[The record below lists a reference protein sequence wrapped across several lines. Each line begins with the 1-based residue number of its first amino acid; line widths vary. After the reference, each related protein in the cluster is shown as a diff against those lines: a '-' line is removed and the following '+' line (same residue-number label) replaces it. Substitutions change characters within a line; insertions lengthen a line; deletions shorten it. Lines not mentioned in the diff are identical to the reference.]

1 MKLEKKLDL
10 EKIKSINNENQEISN
25 LELSS
30 PRESDPFT
38 QNDNINE
45 DNLCDKIKQNTIF
58 QNFISYIS
66 LYWEYLNT
74 FKDIN
79 EIIEAIRNY
88 KVSLILVISIFSF
101 FNSIILF
108 NESLKGCFEPSD
120 ECLITMTNDLFNNLI
135 YTLLKSSFFL
145 SIFLLS
151 CYNKWIDRKWYIIT
165 IFFSPYFFASKNE
178 FGDHNSYNRK
188 TFLLFLIFDIISI
201 QMFYLYFSFLTK
213 KKYTTFWLISS
224 YLLLIFFVYLI
235 IKSSACDNFEMGIG
249 NISIESDEDYVKG
262 GECQIK
268 RPDTCNV
275 DLFENFNL
283 FRIINSNCEQTE
295 NERDI
300 FIQSLEFNNEVNNS
314 FLFYYPNTTSF
325 DWKVCTAKKFK
336 NEVYTKIKPIL
347 KNEDKL
353 NKEVIIEFNK
363 GTEKGKIKIN
373 LERNET
379 LVKERNK
386 LSKNENLFNNIV
398 IIYINSL
405 SRQQLLNQMKK
416 TSNLL
421 EKYYWR
427 NKNKKKI
434 TSYQFL
440 KYQVFDDNNQL
451 INILPMFYG
460 TSFKKGNGNNIIKQ
474 FKKEGYI
481 TGGSGNM
488 CSRELFEIEN
498 KYVNITNFE
507 SFDHENFGMFC
518 DPNLLKD
525 DNIHNTLF
533 NTFGKNKNCLY
544 GFDSS
549 YYVFEYGKQFL
560 IQYKNEK
567 KFLRLSLMRK
577 NINALDEQLS
587 LFLNDIINFDN
598 LIVYIMSDN
607 FQNILKKESQKIV
620 SLDSLFLIISKQNF
634 SHEKIGKNEQKMI
647 TPYDIYYSL
656 LNIIENK
663 NYNNISNIFSDLKD
677 HKRNCDT
684 YSDWNNKDYCKCHL
698 N

>member
-1 MKLEKKLDL
+1 MEKKLEL
-10 EKIKSINNENQEISN
+10 ENIKRIDNENQEILN
-25 LELSS
+25 LEIDS

-38 QNDNINE
+38 ENDNINE
-45 DNLCDKIKQNTIF
+45 DNFCDKFKKNEFF
-58 QNFISYIS
+58 QNFISYII
-66 LYWEYLNT
+66 LYYEYLKT

-101 FNSIILF
+101 INSINLF

-151 CYNKWIDRKWYIIT
+151 CFNKWIDRKWYIII
-165 IFFSPYFFASKNE
+165 IFYFPYFFASKND

-188 TFLLFLIFDIISI
+188 MFISFLIFDLISI
-201 QMFYLYFSFLTK
+201 QMFYLYCSFLIK
-213 KKYTTFWLISS
+213 KKYTTFLLFSS

-249 NISIESDEDYVKG
+249 NISIESDEDYEKG
-262 GECQIK
+262 GDCQIK
-268 RPDTCNV
+268 RPDTCNI

-314 FLFYYPNTTSF
+314 YLFYYPNTISF
-325 DWKVCTAKKFK
+325 DWKVCTIKKFK
-336 NEVYTKIKPIL
+336 NEVFTKIKPIL

-363 GTEKGKIKIN
+363 ETDNGKIKIN
-373 LERNET
+373 IEKNET
-379 LVKERNK
+379 LVKERKK
-386 LSKNENLFNNIV
+386 LSKKENLFNNII

-405 SRQQLLNQMKK
+405 SRQQFLNQMKK

-421 EKYYWR
+421 EKYYW
-427 NKNKKKI
+427 KNKKNIK
-434 TSYQFL
+434 TYQFL
-440 KYQVFDDNNQL
+440 KYQVFDENNQL

-481 TGGSGNM
+481 TGGSGNL
-488 CSRELFEIEN
+488 CSREIFEIEN
-498 KYVNITNFE
+498 KYVNITTFE
-507 SFDHENFGMFC
+507 NFDHENFAMFC
-518 DPNLLKD
+518 DPNLFKD
-525 DNIHNTLF
+525 DNIHNSLF

-549 YYVFEYGKQFL
+549 NYIFEYGKQFL
-560 IQYKNEK
+560 NKYKHEK
-567 KFLRLSLMRK
+567 KFLRLSIMRK
-577 NINALDEQLS
+577 NINTLDDQLS
-587 LFLNDIINFDN
+587 LFLNDIINIDN
-598 LIVYIMSDN
+598 LIVYIMTDN
-607 FQNILKKESQKIV
+607 FQNFVKKESQKV
-620 SLDSLFLIISKQNF
+620 LSLDSLFLIISKQNF
-634 SHEKIGKNEQKMI
+634 SHEKIEKNEQKMI

-663 NYNNISNIFSDLKD
+663 NYNNHSNIFSELKD
-677 HKRNCDT
+677 IKRNCDT
-684 YSDWNNKDYCKCHL
+684 YSDWNNKNYCKCHL

>member
-1 MKLEKKLDL
+1 MEKKLEL
-10 EKIKSINNENQEISN
+10 ENIKRIDNENQEILN
-25 LELSS
+25 LEIDS

-38 QNDNINE
+38 ENDNINE
-45 DNLCDKIKQNTIF
+45 DNFCDKIKKNEFF
-58 QNFISYIS
+58 QNFISYII
-66 LYWEYLNT
+66 LYYEYLKT

-101 FNSIILF
+101 INSINLF

-120 ECLITMTNDLFNNLI
+120 ECLIIMTNDIFNNLI

-151 CYNKWIDRKWYIIT
+151 CFNKWIDRKWYIII
-165 IFFSPYFFASKNE
+165 IFYFPYFFASKND

-188 TFLLFLIFDIISI
+188 MFISFLIFDLISI
-201 QMFYLYFSFLTK
+201 QMFYLYCSFLIK
-213 KKYTTFWLISS
+213 KKYTTFLLFSS

-249 NISIESDEDYVKG
+249 NISIESDEDYEKG
-262 GECQIK
+262 GDCQIK
-268 RPDTCNV
+268 RPDTCNI

-314 FLFYYPNTTSF
+314 YLFYYPNTISF
-325 DWKVCTAKKFK
+325 DWKVCTIKKFK
-336 NEVYTKIKPIL
+336 NEVFTKIKPIL

-363 GTEKGKIKIN
+363 ETDNGKIKIN
-373 LERNET
+373 IEKNET
-379 LVKERNK
+379 LVKERKK
-386 LSKNENLFNNIV
+386 LSKKENLFNNII

-405 SRQQLLNQMKK
+405 SRQQFLNQMKK

-421 EKYYWR
+421 EKYYW
-427 NKNKKKI
+427 KNKKNIK
-434 TSYQFL
+434 TYQFL
-440 KYQVFDDNNQL
+440 KYQVFDENNQL

-481 TGGSGNM
+481 TGGSGNL
-488 CSRELFEIEN
+488 CSREIFEIEN
-498 KYVNITNFE
+498 KYVNITTFE
-507 SFDHENFGMFC
+507 NFDHENFAMFC
-518 DPNLLKD
+518 DPNLFKD
-525 DNIHNTLF
+525 DNIHNSLF

-549 YYVFEYGKQFL
+549 NYIFEYGKQFL
-560 IQYKNEK
+560 NKYKHEK
-567 KFLRLSLMRK
+567 KFLRLSIMRK
-577 NINALDEQLS
+577 NINALDDQLS
-587 LFLNDIINFDN
+587 LFLNDIINIDN

-607 FQNILKKESQKIV
+607 FQNFVKKESQKV
-620 SLDSLFLIISKQNF
+620 LSLDSLFLIISKQNF
-634 SHEKIGKNEQKMI
+634 SHEKIEKNEQKMI

-663 NYNNISNIFSDLKD
+663 NYNNHSNIFSELKD
-677 HKRNCDT
+677 IKRNCDT
-684 YSDWNNKDYCKCHL
+684 YSDWNNKNYCKCHL

>member
-1 MKLEKKLDL
+1 MEKKLEL
-10 EKIKSINNENQEISN
+10 ENIKRIDNENQEILN
-25 LELSS
+25 LEIDS

-38 QNDNINE
+38 ENDNINE
-45 DNLCDKIKQNTIF
+45 DNFCDKIKKNEFF
-58 QNFISYIS
+58 QNFISYII
-66 LYWEYLNT
+66 LYYEYLKT

-101 FNSIILF
+101 INSINLF

-120 ECLITMTNDLFNNLI
+120 ECLIIMTNDIFNNLI

-151 CYNKWIDRKWYIIT
+151 CFNKWIDRKWYIII
-165 IFFSPYFFASKNE
+165 IFYFPYFFASKND

-188 TFLLFLIFDIISI
+188 MFISFLIFDLISI
-201 QMFYLYFSFLTK
+201 QMFYLYCSFLIK
-213 KKYTTFWLISS
+213 KKYTTFLLFSS

-249 NISIESDEDYVKG
+249 NISIESDEDYEKG
-262 GECQIK
+262 GDCQIK
-268 RPDTCNV
+268 RPDTCNI

-314 FLFYYPNTTSF
+314 YLFYYPNTISF
-325 DWKVCTAKKFK
+325 DWKVCTIKKFK
-336 NEVYTKIKPIL
+336 NEVFTKIKPIL

-363 GTEKGKIKIN
+363 ETDNGKIKIN
-373 LERNET
+373 IEKNET
-379 LVKERNK
+379 LVKERKK
-386 LSKNENLFNNIV
+386 LSKKENLFNNII

-405 SRQQLLNQMKK
+405 SRQQFLNQMKK

-421 EKYYWR
+421 EKYYW
-427 NKNKKKI
+427 KNKKNIK
-434 TSYQFL
+434 TYQFL
-440 KYQVFDDNNQL
+440 KYQVFDENNQL

-481 TGGSGNM
+481 TGGSGNL
-488 CSRELFEIEN
+488 CSREIFEIEN
-498 KYVNITNFE
+498 KYVNITTFE
-507 SFDHENFGMFC
+507 NFDHENFAMFC
-518 DPNLLKD
+518 DPNLFKD
-525 DNIHNTLF
+525 DNIHNSLF

-549 YYVFEYGKQFL
+549 NYIFEYGKQFL
-560 IQYKNEK
+560 NKYKHEK
-567 KFLRLSLMRK
+567 KFLRLSIMRK
-577 NINALDEQLS
+577 NINALDDQLS
-587 LFLNDIINFDN
+587 LFLNDIINIDN
-598 LIVYIMSDN
+598 LIVYIMTDN
-607 FQNILKKESQKIV
+607 FQNFVKKESQKV
-620 SLDSLFLIISKQNF
+620 LSLDSLFLIISKQNF
-634 SHEKIGKNEQKMI
+634 SHEKIEKNEQKMI

-663 NYNNISNIFSDLKD
+663 NYNNHSNIFSELKD
-677 HKRNCDT
+677 IKRNCDT
-684 YSDWNNKDYCKCHL
+684 YSDWNNKNYCKCHL

>member
-1 MKLEKKLDL
+1 MKLEKKLEL
-10 EKIKSINNENQEISN
+10 ENIKRIDNENQEILN
-25 LELSS
+25 LEIDS

-38 QNDNINE
+38 ENDNINE
-45 DNLCDKIKQNTIF
+45 DNFCDKFKKNEFF
-58 QNFISYIS
+58 QNFISYII
-66 LYWEYLNT
+66 LYYEYLKT

-79 EIIEAIRNY
+79 EIIESIRNY

-101 FNSIILF
+101 INSINLF

-120 ECLITMTNDLFNNLI
+120 ECLIIMTNDIFNNLI

-151 CYNKWIDRKWYIIT
+151 CFNKWIDRKWYIII
-165 IFFSPYFFASKNE
+165 IFYFPYFFASKND

-188 TFLLFLIFDIISI
+188 MFISFLIFDLISI
-201 QMFYLYFSFLTK
+201 QMFYLYCSFLIK
-213 KKYTTFWLISS
+213 KKYTTFLLFSS

-249 NISIESDEDYVKG
+249 NISIESDEDYEKG
-262 GECQIK
+262 GDCQIK
-268 RPDTCNV
+268 RPDTCNI

-283 FRIINSNCEQTE
+283 FRILNSNCEQTE

-314 FLFYYPNTTSF
+314 YLFYYPNTISF
-325 DWKVCTAKKFK
+325 DWKVCTIKKFK
-336 NEVYTKIKPIL
+336 NEVFTKIKPIL

-363 GTEKGKIKIN
+363 ETDNGKIKIN
-373 LERNET
+373 IEKNET
-379 LVKERNK
+379 LVKERKK
-386 LSKNENLFNNIV
+386 LSKKENLFNNII

-405 SRQQLLNQMKK
+405 SRQQFLNQMKK

-421 EKYYWR
+421 EKYYW
-427 NKNKKKI
+427 KNKKNIK
-434 TSYQFL
+434 TYQFL
-440 KYQVFDDNNQL
+440 KYQVFDENNQL

-481 TGGSGNM
+481 TGGSGNL
-488 CSRELFEIEN
+488 CSREIFEIEN
-498 KYVNITNFE
+498 KYVNITTFE
-507 SFDHENFGMFC
+507 NFDHENFAMFC
-518 DPNLLKD
+518 DPNLFKD
-525 DNIHNTLF
+525 DNIHNSLF

-549 YYVFEYGKQFL
+549 NYIFEYGKQFL
-560 IQYKNEK
+560 NKYKHEK
-567 KFLRLSLMRK
+567 KFLRLSIMRK
-577 NINALDEQLS
+577 NINALDDQLS
-587 LFLNDIINFDN
+587 LFLNDIINIDN

-607 FQNILKKESQKIV
+607 FQNFVKKESQKV
-620 SLDSLFLIISKQNF
+620 LSLDSLFLIISKQNF
-634 SHEKIGKNEQKMI
+634 SHEKIEKNEQKMI

-663 NYNNISNIFSDLKD
+663 NYNNHSNIFSELKD
-677 HKRNCDT
+677 IKRNCDT
-684 YSDWNNKDYCKCHL
+684 YSDWNNKNYCKCHL

>member
-1 MKLEKKLDL
+1 MEKKLEL
-10 EKIKSINNENQEISN
+10 ENIKRIDNENQEILN
-25 LELSS
+25 LEIDS

-38 QNDNINE
+38 ENDNINE
-45 DNLCDKIKQNTIF
+45 DNFCDKFKKNEFF
-58 QNFISYIS
+58 QNFISYII
-66 LYWEYLNT
+66 LYYEYLKT

-101 FNSIILF
+101 INSINLF

-120 ECLITMTNDLFNNLI
+120 ECLIIMTNDIFNNLI

-151 CYNKWIDRKWYIIT
+151 CFNKWIDRKWYIII
-165 IFFSPYFFASKNE
+165 IFYFPYFFASKND

-188 TFLLFLIFDIISI
+188 MFISFLIFDLISI
-201 QMFYLYFSFLTK
+201 QMFYLYCSFLIK
-213 KKYTTFWLISS
+213 KKLTTFLLFSS

-249 NISIESDEDYVKG
+249 NISIESDEDYEKG
-262 GECQIK
+262 GDCQIK
-268 RPDTCNV
+268 RPDTCNI

-314 FLFYYPNTTSF
+314 YLFYYPNTISF
-325 DWKVCTAKKFK
+325 DWKVCTIKKFK
-336 NEVYTKIKPIL
+336 NEVFTKIKPIL

-363 GTEKGKIKIN
+363 ETDNGKIKIN
-373 LERNET
+373 IEKNET
-379 LVKERNK
+379 LVKERKK
-386 LSKNENLFNNIV
+386 LSKKENLFNNII

-405 SRQQLLNQMKK
+405 SRQQFLNQMKK

-421 EKYYWR
+421 EKYYW
-427 NKNKKKI
+427 KNKKNIK
-434 TSYQFL
+434 TYQFL
-440 KYQVFDDNNQL
+440 KYQVFDENNQL

-481 TGGSGNM
+481 TGGSGNL
-488 CSRELFEIEN
+488 CSREIFEIEN
-498 KYVNITNFE
+498 KYVNITTFE
-507 SFDHENFGMFC
+507 NFDHENFAMFC
-518 DPNLLKD
+518 DPNLFKD
-525 DNIHNTLF
+525 DNIHNSLF

-549 YYVFEYGKQFL
+549 NYIFEYGKQFL
-560 IQYKNEK
+560 NKYKHEK
-567 KFLRLSLMRK
+567 KFLRLSIMRK
-577 NINALDEQLS
+577 NINALDDQLS
-587 LFLNDIINFDN
+587 LFLNDIINIDN
-598 LIVYIMSDN
+598 LIVYIMTDN
-607 FQNILKKESQKIV
+607 FQNFVKKESQKV
-620 SLDSLFLIISKQNF
+620 LSLDSLFLIISKQNF
-634 SHEKIGKNEQKMI
+634 SHEKIEKNEQKMI

-663 NYNNISNIFSDLKD
+663 NYNNHSNIFSELKD
-677 HKRNCDT
+677 IKRNCDT
-684 YSDWNNKDYCKCHL
+684 YSDWNNKNYCKCHL

>member
-1 MKLEKKLDL
+1 MKLEKKLEL
-10 EKIKSINNENQEISN
+10 ENIKRIDNENQEILN
-25 LELSS
+25 LEIDS

-38 QNDNINE
+38 ENDNINE
-45 DNLCDKIKQNTIF
+45 DNFCDKIKKNEFF
-58 QNFISYIS
+58 QNFISYII
-66 LYWEYLNT
+66 LYYEYLKT

-101 FNSIILF
+101 INSINLF

-120 ECLITMTNDLFNNLI
+120 ECLIIMTNDIFNNLI

-151 CYNKWIDRKWYIIT
+151 CFNKWIDRKWYIII
-165 IFFSPYFFASKNE
+165 IFYFPYFFASKND

-188 TFLLFLIFDIISI
+188 MFISFLIFDLISI
-201 QMFYLYFSFLTK
+201 QMFYLYCSFLIK
-213 KKYTTFWLISS
+213 KKYTTFLLFSS

-249 NISIESDEDYVKG
+249 NISIESDEDYEKG
-262 GECQIK
+262 GDCQIK
-268 RPDTCNV
+268 RPDTCNI

-314 FLFYYPNTTSF
+314 YLFYYPNTISF
-325 DWKVCTAKKFK
+325 DWKVCTIKKFK
-336 NEVYTKIKPIL
+336 NEVFTKIKPIL

-363 GTEKGKIKIN
+363 ETDNGKIKIN
-373 LERNET
+373 IEKNET
-379 LVKERNK
+379 LVKERKK
-386 LSKNENLFNNIV
+386 LSKKENLFNNII

-405 SRQQLLNQMKK
+405 SRQQFLNQMKK

-421 EKYYWR
+421 EKYYW
-427 NKNKKKI
+427 KNKKNIK
-434 TSYQFL
+434 TYQFL
-440 KYQVFDDNNQL
+440 KYQVFDENNQL

-481 TGGSGNM
+481 TGGSGNL
-488 CSRELFEIEN
+488 CSREIFEIEN
-498 KYVNITNFE
+498 KYVNITTFE
-507 SFDHENFGMFC
+507 NFDHENFAMFC
-518 DPNLLKD
+518 DPNLFKD
-525 DNIHNTLF
+525 DNIHNSLF

-549 YYVFEYGKQFL
+549 NYIFEYGKQFL
-560 IQYKNEK
+560 NKYKHEK
-567 KFLRLSLMRK
+567 KFLRLSIMRK
-577 NINALDEQLS
+577 NINALDDQLS
-587 LFLNDIINFDN
+587 LFLNDIINIDN

-607 FQNILKKESQKIV
+607 FQNFVKKESQKV
-620 SLDSLFLIISKQNF
+620 LSLDSLFLIISKQNF
-634 SHEKIGKNEQKMI
+634 SHEKIEKNEQKMI

-663 NYNNISNIFSDLKD
+663 NYNNHSNIFSELKD
-677 HKRNCDT
+677 IKRNCDT
-684 YSDWNNKDYCKCHL
+684 YSDWNNKNYCKCHL

>member
-1 MKLEKKLDL
+1 MEKKLEL
-10 EKIKSINNENQEISN
+10 ENIKRIDNENQEILN
-25 LELSS
+25 LEIDS

-38 QNDNINE
+38 ENDNINE
-45 DNLCDKIKQNTIF
+45 DNFCDKFKKNEFF
-58 QNFISYIS
+58 QNFISYII
-66 LYWEYLNT
+66 LYYEYLKT

-101 FNSIILF
+101 INSINLF

-120 ECLITMTNDLFNNLI
+120 ECLIIMTNDIFNNLI

-151 CYNKWIDRKWYIIT
+151 CFNKWIDRKWYIII
-165 IFFSPYFFASKNE
+165 IFYFPYFFASKND

-188 TFLLFLIFDIISI
+188 MFISFLIFDLISI
-201 QMFYLYFSFLTK
+201 QMFYLYCSFLIK
-213 KKYTTFWLISS
+213 KKYTTFLLFSS

-249 NISIESDEDYVKG
+249 NISIESDEDYEKG
-262 GECQIK
+262 GDCQIK
-268 RPDTCNV
+268 RPDTCNI

-314 FLFYYPNTTSF
+314 YLFYYPNTISF
-325 DWKVCTAKKFK
+325 DWKVCTIKKFK
-336 NEVYTKIKPIL
+336 NEVFTKIKPIL

-363 GTEKGKIKIN
+363 ETDNGKIKIN
-373 LERNET
+373 IEKNET
-379 LVKERNK
+379 LVKERKK
-386 LSKNENLFNNIV
+386 LSKKENLFNNII

-405 SRQQLLNQMKK
+405 SRQQFLNQMKK

-421 EKYYWR
+421 EKYYW
-427 NKNKKKI
+427 KNKKNIK
-434 TSYQFL
+434 TYQFL
-440 KYQVFDDNNQL
+440 KYQVFDENNQL

-481 TGGSGNM
+481 TGGSGNL
-488 CSRELFEIEN
+488 CSREIFEIEN
-498 KYVNITNFE
+498 KYVNITTFE
-507 SFDHENFGMFC
+507 NFDHENFAMFC
-518 DPNLLKD
+518 DPNLFKD
-525 DNIHNTLF
+525 DNIHNSLF

-549 YYVFEYGKQFL
+549 NYIFEYGKQFL
-560 IQYKNEK
+560 NKYKHEK
-567 KFLRLSLMRK
+567 KFLRLSIMRK
-577 NINALDEQLS
+577 NINALDAQLS
-587 LFLNDIINFDN
+587 LFLNDIINIDN
-598 LIVYIMSDN
+598 LIVYIMTDN
-607 FQNILKKESQKIV
+607 FQNFVKKESQKV
-620 SLDSLFLIISKQNF
+620 LSLDSLFLIISKQNF
-634 SHEKIGKNEQKMI
+634 SHEKIEKNEQKMI

-663 NYNNISNIFSDLKD
+663 NYNNHSNIFSELKD
-677 HKRNCDT
+677 IKRNCDT
-684 YSDWNNKDYCKCHL
+684 YSDWNNKNYCKCHL